1 MRRENGPSGPRFFN
15 IRVNFQAFAD
25 EIEDFLASRAAFG
38 RRDEHRR
45 QLLPCLRK
53 PFPVALHALFALGF
67 RELVGFG
74 EDDAERYAVFA
85 QHVDEPEVDALGLEA
100 DVRQHEQEVHL
111 PAAEHVVGD
120 ERREPVAHG
129 LRRAGVAV
137 AGQVHQIPC
146 VVDAEVVDEPRLAGR
161 SRDFGQPRAAG
172 EHVDERRFADVAAPD
187 EGDVAQP
194 VLRDLRD
201 AFGTA
206 SEFGF
211 RDFHRAGVFSVRAG
225 RFAPGRRGGVCAKV
239 VQSAR
244 TAKFTA
250 VLSPHFR
257 SAGGLPFV
265 AAGPFRSLLHRICSV
280 RTEKHFWP

>member
-15 IRVNFQAFAD
+15 IRLNFQAFAD

-53 PFPVALHALFALGF
+53 PFTVALHALFALGF

-74 EDDAERYAVFA
+74 ENDAERYAVFA

-111 PAAEHVVGD
+111 LALDDVVGD
-120 ERREPVAHG
+120 QFRKLAA
-129 LRRAGVAV
+129 LCFRRAGVAV
-137 AGQVHQIPC
+137 AGQVDQIPGI
-146 VVDAEVVDEPRLAGR
+146 VDAEVVDEPRLAGC

-187 EGDVAQP
+187 EGDVFQV
-194 VLRDLRD
+194 VLRDLRNALGR
-201 AFGTA
+201 AF
-206 SEFGF
+206 EFGF
-211 RDFHRAGVFSVRAG
+211 GD
-225 RFAPGRRGGVCAKV
+225 
-239 VQSAR
+239 
-244 TAKFTA
+244 
-250 VLSPHFR
+250 
-257 SAGGLPFV
+257 
-265 AAGPFRSLLHRICSV
+265 LHRYLVLYKGTKKPDGCKTGL
-280 RTEKHFWP
+280 RAAP